1 MHIKTLFI
9 LSFRATQIEED
20 VQQRSLESAQEFRR
34 RVHISVD
41 HNDDLA
47 NDHHSRDNVEIIRS
61 VRKLLS
67 ILHFS
72 CFI

>member
-1 MHIKTLFI
+1 MFY
-9 LSFRATQIEED
+9 FRATQIEEE

-41 HNDDLA
+41 HSDDLT
-47 NDHHSRDNVEIIRS
+47 NDHHSRDNVEILRS
-61 VRKLLS
+61 VRNFLC

-72 CFI
+72 C